1 MKIKFEHLIKIG
13 NQIGESW
20 LYLANKYSLN
30 LKVNEFKPLISF
42 NLQYKEKN
50 NLIYTIF
57 IQEMLKRG
65 YIALTVSVS
74 FAHNLEIVEKY
85 IKKVDEVFEI
95 ISRAID
101 KK

>member
-1 MKIKFEHLIKIG
+1 MGI
-13 NQIGESW
+13 NRESW

-65 YIALTVSVS
+65 YLASNSIYVS

-101 KK
+101 KKTQ